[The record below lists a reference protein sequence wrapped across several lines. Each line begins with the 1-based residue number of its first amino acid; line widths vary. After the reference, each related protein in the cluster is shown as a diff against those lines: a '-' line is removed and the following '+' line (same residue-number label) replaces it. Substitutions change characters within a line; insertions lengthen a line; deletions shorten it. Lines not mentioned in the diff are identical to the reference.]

1 MVAGVIVLLFTL
13 DLVSGSVWQV
23 VWPALLV
30 VAGVALIVRSEK
42 R

>member
-1 MVAGVIVLLFTL
+1 MVAGAIVLLFTL
-13 DLVSGSVWQV
+13 DLVSGSVWKV
-23 VWPALLV
+23 VWPTLLV